1 MIVLLD
7 PQDLRGNDVA
17 EAIGSHHELR
27 RVDSMSDLDGLV
39 RGIGRAPEVVLV
51 VAGFGGDASFTAEE
65 IVKKYPSAGVVL
77 LSPDIDATL
86 LRRAMRAGLT
96 DVIPT
101 DAALN
106 EIREAVDEALAHS
119 RAQAPSTVVTA
130 PTEQPRGKIITV
142 FSTKGGSGKSLLA
155 VNLAVILSR
164 EPEMEVVIVDLD
176 LQSGDVAIL
185 LQLLPAWTIEDA
197 ARNSGRLDEE
207 AVQGYLTSHR
217 SGVRLLAAPLDPAMS
232 EVVTPDAVHQLLA
245 ILSRMFDYVI
255 VDGPGFFTDQILA
268 ALDDSN
274 DTVLVGS
281 LDVPSI
287 KNLKLA
293 LQTLGSLGIARDRIH
308 VVLNRADSH
317 VGLKVPEVEKSL
329 GTGIDISIPSS
340 RDVPLSVNQGAPIAA
355 SRPKSAVTR
364 SIEELADLVRSGG
377 RASATT
383 QSDDGGR
390 RFRIFGKE

>member
-7 PQDLRGNDVA
+7 PQDLRGGDIA
-17 EAIGSHHELR
+17 EAIPSGSELR
-27 RVDSMSDLDGLV
+27 RVDGLTELDDLV
-39 RGIGRAPEVVLV
+39 RGFGRAPTVVIV
-51 VAGFGGDASFTAEE
+51 VEGYGSDATFTAEE
-65 IVKKYPSAGVVL
+65 VVNKYPGSGVVL
-77 LSPDIDATL
+77 VAADVDASV

-96 DVIPT
+96 DVVAA
-101 DAALN
+101 DASTEELRDA
-106 EIREAVDEALAHS
+106 IAQAMAHS
-119 RAQAPSTVVTA
+119 RAQAPTTVFSA
-130 PTEQPRGKIITV
+130 PVEASRGKIVTV

-164 EPEMEVVIVDLD
+164 EQEREVVVVDLD

-197 ARNSGRLDEE
+197 ARSSGRLDEE
-207 AVQGYLTSHR
+207 AVRGYLTRHR

-232 EVVTPDAVHQLLA
+232 DVVTPDAVHQLLA
-245 ILSRMFDYVI
+245 ILSRMFDYVV

-268 ALDDSN
+268 ALDDS
-274 DTVLVGS
+274 DETVLVGS

-293 LQTLGSLGIARDRIH
+293 LQTLGSLGIPRERIH

-317 VGLKVPEVEKSL
+317 VGLHVPEVEKSL
-329 GTGIDISIPSS
+329 GTKIDIAIPSS
-340 RDVPLSVNQGAPIAA
+340 RDVPLSVNQGTPIAA

-364 SIEELADLVRSGG
+364 SIEQLADLIRTGEG
-377 RASATT
+377 APASHG
-383 QSDDGGR
+383 DGDAGR
-390 RFRIFGKE
+390 RFRLFGKD